1 MKKLYLLLLSVFAL
15 AACSEKIEEQNI
27 TSATTGEA
35 THISCRNAV
44 LSGKASLPSS
54 TASDLKIG
62 ILYSTGSGVL
72 YGSATAI
79 EAKSFDASYN
89 FTVTASV
96 LEPET
101 TYYYRTYVFQ
111 NSEVSYGETKSFT
124 TSAIGSLIQTLDA
137 TDIDA
142 SIATLHASLNLTDC
156 EYKELDY
163 GFKVKPEGGGEKTI
177 YADNLSNNAFSTKVV
192 DLVRS
197 KPYEVC
203 AFVTLDGKSYTG
215 EQKSFNT
222 NDITASI
229 SVNPVTDITE
239 YRATISGKIEVSSVG
254 QFRKSATLLFSDT
267 FSNAEDILQHGSNR
281 SLILQEDGAFSET
294 ISVLKPNT
302 TYFFMI
308 VAGVED
314 VELRSDVLT
323 FSTSDY
329 NASFP
334 SIGVEATEHNA
345 TLKATVTVDSKEQ
358 IGVVVWF
365 LYSSTAT
372 DAASLRTSGIRIDAS
387 QTTTEWLAYA
397 TNLTV
402 DTEYHMAAVALVGDK
417 EIMSDVQ
424 SFRTGA
430 VNIQAVLRNNAQ
442 ATENSLVLNG
452 IVINNMQEKL
462 IGFQSAFK
470 VCYSAIETTPE
481 AISNSG
487 SSIDVYLNESGEFT
501 TTLENLSSNTKYNC
515 MVVSILDGI
524 TVLGEV
530 SQFST
535 TQIDASV
542 TTSEAESIGYSTVT
556 LHGNVSVNSTQPL
569 SKRAYFLYSESA
581 STLETLKA
589 HNSITEAELSD
600 NGTFKMSFTNLKN
613 GTTYFFASCVEVYDT
628 MFYGEVR
635 SFTLKNLPEG
645 GVDLGLSVCW
655 SENNLG
661 ANYSYEYGDYFAWGE
676 TSTKATYNWANYK
689 WCVIEGN
696 YKLTKYNTKTSNG
709 TVDNKTILE
718 IEDDVAHKYLGDD
731 WHIPSVEDWEE
742 LRTMCKWT
750 WKTRGGVNGYLV
762 TSNITQKSIF
772 IPVAGYKTENTSDYV
787 GYRGFYFLSSI
798 STDYPDAAYTMSFSY
813 DRVEKEYIMNRF
825 IGKPLRT
832 VSY

>member
-15 AACSEKIEEQNI
+15 AACSEKIEEQSI

-35 THISCRNAV
+35 THVSCRNAV

-89 FTVTASV
+89 FTVTAGV

-124 TSAIGSLIQTLDA
+124 TSAVSSLIQTLDA
-137 TDIDA
+137 TDVDA
-142 SIATLHASLNLTDC
+142 SVATLHASLNLTDC

-163 GFKVKPEGGGEKTI
+163 GFKVKPEGGSEKTI
-177 YADNLSNNAFSTKVV
+177 YADNLNNYAFSTRAV
-192 DLVRS
+192 DLIRTKS
-197 KPYEVC
+197 YEVL
-203 AFVTLDGKSYTG
+203 AFVTLDGKTYSG
-215 EQKSFNT
+215 GQKSFNT
-222 NDITASI
+222 NDISASI
-229 SVNPVTDITE
+229 SVNPVSGITE
-239 YRATISGKIEVSSVG
+239 YSATISGKVEVSSVG

-267 FSNAEDILQHGSNR
+267 FADAEEIMQHGTSR
-281 SLILQEDGAFSET
+281 SLILQEDGTFSET
-294 ISVLKPNT
+294 INILKPNT
-302 TYFFMI
+302 TYYFMI

-334 SIGVEATEHNA
+334 TIGAEATEHNA
-345 TLKATVTVDSKEQ
+345 ILKATVTVDSKEQ
-358 IGVVVWF
+358 IGVMVWF

-372 DAASLRTSGIRIDAS
+372 DAASLKTSGTRIDAS
-387 QTTTEWLAYA
+387 QTTAEWMAYA

-402 DTEYHMAAVALVGDK
+402 DTEYHMAAVALVGNK
-417 EIMSDVQ
+417 EIMSDVL

-430 VNIQAVLRNNAQ
+430 INIQAVLRTNAQ

-452 IVINNMQEKL
+452 KVINNMQESL
-462 IGFQSAFK
+462 NGFQTTFK
-470 VCYSAIETTPE
+470 VCYSSTETTPE
-481 AISNSG
+481 AISYSGNSVK
-487 SSIDVYLNESGEFT
+487 VYLNDSGEFT
-501 TTLENLSSNTKYNC
+501 TTLENLASNTTYNC
-515 MVVSILDGI
+515 MVESTLDGI
-524 TVLGEV
+524 KVLGEV
-530 SQFST
+530 RQFST
-535 TQIDASV
+535 AMIDASAS
-542 TTSEAESIGYSTVT
+542 TGDAEKVGYSTVT
-556 LHGNVSVNSTQPL
+556 LHGGITVNSSQTF
-569 SKRAYFLYSESA
+569 SKRAYFLYSDTA
-581 STLETLKA
+581 SSLEDLKTQ
-589 HNSITEAELSD
+589 HGICEAEFTDSD
-600 NGTFKMSFTNLKN
+600 SFQMMFANLKN
-613 GTTYFFASCVEVYDT
+613 GTTYYYASCVEVYDT
-628 MFYGEVR
+628 KFYGEVK
-635 SFTLKNLPEG
+635 SFTTKSLPEG

-655 SENNLG
+655 NEKNLG

-696 YKLTKYNTKTSNG
+696 YKLTKYNTKSSYG
-709 TVDNKTILE
+709 TVDNITNLE
-718 IEDDVAHKYLGDD
+718 LDDDVAHKYLGDD
-731 WHIPSVEDWEE
+731 WHIPSVDDWEE
-742 LRTMCKWT
+742 LRTMCTWT

-762 TSNITQKSIF
+762 TSNITQNSIF

-798 STDYPDAAYTMSFSY
+798 SSDYPDAAHSMSFSY

-825 IGKPLRT
+825 IGMPVRP